1 MVGRLGVPVGGS
13 YRFIDYCHEDEISI
27 IELTTIATEMGQHYS
42 NDYFVTVNGENI
54 LLKSDLEVMQL
65 PKLVDCNGVVHV
77 YIRCNLEDIIPTQGS
92 QIGNGGAK
100 TKTMSSPKTHSQVN
114 PIPKPIQNPKPI
126 PKPIMKPKPF
136 VKPRV
141 SVKPN
146 PTAKGKGVVQDE
158 EDTDKDEY
166 DPDSDFCESDNEVE
180 DDDAMFDKNV
190 DAEVEF
196 SGLEDHSLPH
206 DYEYAAAVE
215 GLTNVDGDSDVVSCD
230 ELRSPCNSDDEEGLG
245 AQSKHTTF
253 NEKTNMINPVFE
265 PNMEFKTHALGRDAV
280 KEYSIKWG
288 LQTRFLKCDREK
300 VRVKM
305 QRGLYTFMTDKQ
317 KGLIDAVGQVFPN
330 ASHRFSVRHLYNNFK
345 GDFKGLHLKEIPW
358 KTARASTVAAF
369 TKAMEE
375 MKRADPK
382 ALAWLIERPP
392 VNWSRSHFDTF
403 PKCDILLNNLCE
415 SLNAAILSARDKPII
430 TMLERIRMILIQTT
444 QKRLEAMKRCKDPI
458 CPKIKKRLDLLR
470 GEKGWI
476 ARYCGNGNF
485 EIVGPYEQYKVNL
498 ENKTC
503 GCRKWELSGIPY
515 VHAVCGYNHLHMDP
529 MHYVHDCYK
538 VTTYLSGYGNGLGP
552 INGREMWPT
561 TDHPIILPPDVK
573 KRAGRLKKAGRREP
587 EEQEPVGHNKRS
599 CKGDPTAATTEEG
612 SNAATAE
619 GPNAPTEQA
628 PNAATQQGSTSQ
640 MSGGTRQNGA
650 TSQSG
655 VSIVPATRLKLPVKR
670 NRGAER
676 TAGQVQK
683 RN

>member
-230 ELRSPCNSDDEEGLG
+230 ELRSPCNSDDEEGL
-245 AQSKHTTF
+245 
-253 NEKTNMINPVFE
+253 
-265 PNMEFKTHALGRDAV
+265 
-280 KEYSIKWG
+280 
-288 LQTRFLKCDREK
+288 
-300 VRVKM
+300 
-305 QRGLYTFMTDKQ
+305 DKQ

-358 KTARASTVAAF
+358 KAARASTVAAF

-444 QKRLEAMKRCKDPI
+444 QKRLEAMKR
-458 CPKIKKRLDLLR
+458 
-470 GEKGWI
+470 
-476 ARYCGNGNF
+476 YCGNGNF

-561 TDHPIILPPDVK
+561 IDHPIILPPDVK